1 MNGATVEYTLDL
13 TTALFLN
20 FDRVSG
26 PCEFEGGKAACTD
39 WDGYM
44 SSKSGMRIFL
54 FGVIEARSAEGMDV
68 GFCVAMLTFNIFKKA
83 FSFRISW

>member
-1 MNGATVEYTLDL
+1 MNGTTVEYTLDL

-39 WDGYM
+39 WDEYM

-54 FGVIEARSAEGMDV
+54 DVIEARSAECMDV